1 MGNFFQFVQ
10 PFLFHGVM
18 FRIRP
23 TGVHGPPVYADHAG
37 SVVGAFHPPFD
48 LKAADPRLHQFR
60 QIGQQAEVFGVH
72 DVGAPFVPGHVV
84 DFSGP
89 VLLRQAKLP
98 AADLGAGA
106 PVPVPAGQVTA
117 EPAPSRIGDAHSSVH
132 EGFQFHV
139 SFAADFFYFRQGKLP
154 GQHHAAGAQVFPGF
168 HGRPVAGVR
177 LGAHV
182 QRHIGNHFPGHG
194 PDSQIGD
201 QESVCPRVLQAAQV
215 IRQRVDIFVMGK
227 NIYGHVNFFL

>member
-1 MGNFFQFVQ
+1 MGNFFQFLQ

-18 FRIRP
+18 FRIGP
-23 TGVHGPPVYADHAG
+23 AGVHCPPVYADNAG
-37 SVVGAFHPPFD
+37 CIVGAFHPSFD
-48 LKAADPRLHQFR
+48 LEAADARLHQFR
-60 QIGQQAEVFGVH
+60 QIRQQAEVFGVH
-72 DVGAPFVPGHVV
+72 DVGTPFVPGHIV
-84 DFSGP
+84 DFAGP

-117 EPAPSRIGDAHSSVH
+117 EPAPPRIGDAHGSVH

-139 SFAADFFYFRQGKLP
+139 CFAANLFHFRKRKLP
-154 GQHHAAGAQVFPGF
+154 GQHHTAGAQVFPGF

-177 LGAHV
+177 LGAHM
-182 QRHIGNHFPGHG
+182 QRHAGYDFPGHG
-194 PDSQIGD
+194 PDTQIGD
-201 QESVCPRVLQAAQV
+201 QEGVRPRILQAAQV

-227 NIYGHVNFFL
+227 NIYGDVNFFL